1 MTKEKYIQF
10 IRSVVESDGIE
21 LYNLHKD
28 VIRQTFQLS
37 DSKEYSIYNTEKNV
51 ELSRDITDTYTIT
64 KNMSLSEALIR
75 MATCAVTVANTDFS
89 EKLMEDGSFNFAMK
103 NGHGDLVIKAIGSS
117 NFYSTVFL
125 INI

>member
-1 MTKEKYIQF
+1 MTYYDSYEMTKEKYIQF

-51 ELSRDITDTYTIT
+51 ELSRDITACI
-64 KNMSLSEALIR
+64 
-75 MATCAVTVANTDFS
+75 
-89 EKLMEDGSFNFAMK
+89 NF
-103 NGHGDLVIKAIGSS
+103 L
-117 NFYSTVFL
+117 
-125 INI
+125 